1 MIGNKG
7 EDDTENILQHLPAPI
22 RRIIEEHKHVLEML
36 TGLPPTR
43 AFDHRITLQDETKPV
58 NVPPYRYAHFQ
69 KGEIERQVDEMLA
82 QGLIHPSTS
91 PFSSPVLL
99 VRKKDGSWRFCTDY
113 RALNEATVKDRFSIP
128 TVDEMLD
135 ELQEQWCSPN

>member
-1 MIGNKG
+1 M
-7 EDDTENILQHLPAPI
+7 
-22 RRIIEEHKHVLEML
+22 
-36 TGLPPTR
+36 
-43 AFDHRITLQDETKPV
+43 

-82 QGLIHPSTS
+82 QGLIRPSNS

-99 VRKKDGSWRFCTDY
+99 VRKKDGTWRFCTNY

-128 TVDEMLD
+128 AVDKMLD
-135 ELQEQWCSPN
+135 EIHGTVMFTKLDLRAGYHQIRMKEEDVHKITFRTH